1 LGLQV
6 RVLNRWRTT
15 SAPLRVAL
23 LALPLIGTGLAM
35 LPREKQII
43 DEKVGPWLR
52 ERSAIVLEDDF
63 SSGLSSWGG
72 GSGWAR
78 EWRYDPAGFIQPGK
92 LALLRASAPLSDYR
106 LEFVGQIE
114 KKSLGW
120 VFRASDLRNFYAMKI
135 TIAKPGPLPR
145 ADIVRYVMVK
155 GVATDRVELPLPMSI
170 RNDTLYRVETEAV
183 EDRFTTSVNGQV
195 VDTFRDGR
203 HPTGGVGLFSDP
215 GEAAR
220 VLHVRVAD
228 RDDLV
233 GRICAYLSGDSAKSK
248 TADPPIVGK
257 GN

>member
-1 LGLQV
+1 
-6 RVLNRWRTT
+6 
-15 SAPLRVAL
+15 VAL
-23 LALPLIGTGLAM
+23 LALPVIGAGLAM
-35 LPREKQII
+35 LPREKQIF
-43 DEKVGPWLR
+43 DEKIGPWLR
-52 ERSAIVLEDDF
+52 ERSAIVLEEDF
-63 SSGLSSWGG
+63 GSGLSEWRG

-92 LALLRASAPLSDYR
+92 LALLSASVPLADYR

-145 ADIVRYVMVK
+145 ADIVRYVMVN
-155 GVATDRVELPLPMSI
+155 GVATDRVELPLPLNI
-170 RNDTLYRVETEAV
+170 RNDMLYRVETAAV